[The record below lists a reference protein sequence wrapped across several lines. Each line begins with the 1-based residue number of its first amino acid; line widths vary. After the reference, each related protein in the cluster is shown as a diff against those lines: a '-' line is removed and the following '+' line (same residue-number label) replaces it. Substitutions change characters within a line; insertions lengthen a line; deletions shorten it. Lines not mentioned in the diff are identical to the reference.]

1 MAGPAGRAATEG
13 TVLALVAWAA
23 TVPAPIGSVTAGP
36 AAPAGPADSVHM
48 PVPAGMAGRCTAM
61 TGPEGLA
68 EPALA
73 VPAATVGTAAR
84 LAGWAATVA
93 TPIGSVTAAAEPAGS
108 AYRQRPAV
116 SAGEAVDY
124 SARPAPRAD
133 VR

>member
-1 MAGPAGRAATEG
+1 GRAATEG
-13 TVLALVAWAA
+13 TVLALAAWAA

-36 AAPAGPADSVHM
+36 
-48 PVPAGMAGRCTAM
+48 
-61 TGPEGLA
+61 
-68 EPALA
+68 
-73 VPAATVGTAAR
+73 
-84 LAGWAATVA
+84 
-93 TPIGSVTAAAEPAGS
+93 AEPAGS

>member
-1 MAGPAGRAATEG
+1 MAG
-13 TVLALVAWAA
+13 
-23 TVPAPIGSVTAGP
+23 
-36 AAPAGPADSVHM
+36 
-48 PVPAGMAGRCTAM
+48 
-61 TGPEGLA
+61 
-68 EPALA
+68 
-73 VPAATVGTAAR
+73 PAATVGTAAR